1 MNGKTILVK
10 RLDVCVM
17 VAFVGF
23 SPSTGRT
30 TINVRRKVTNVNA
43 PSPDF
48 SQSIEVDFNPGN
60 KAPTFASR
68 E

>member
-10 RLDVCVM
+10 PFDVCVM
-17 VAFVGF
+17 VAFVGYR
-23 SPSTGRT
+23 PSTGRT
-30 TINVRRKVTNVNA
+30 TTNVRRKVTNVNA
-43 PSPDF
+43 PSQDF
-48 SQSIEVDFNPGN
+48 NPGIKVDFNPGN